1 MPSATRCFREIKK
14 AIPGDWVLSR
24 NDSGFD
30 WIIECD
36 SGDYYF
42 MMLHG
47 DYVYDF
53 HVFFNGR
60 STITD
65 DDPVFVDFFEC
76 LAAFKERISAATKIE
91 EEW

>member
-1 MPSATRCFREIKK
+1 
-14 AIPGDWVLSR
+14 
-24 NDSGFD
+24 
-30 WIIECD
+30 
-36 SGDYYF
+36 